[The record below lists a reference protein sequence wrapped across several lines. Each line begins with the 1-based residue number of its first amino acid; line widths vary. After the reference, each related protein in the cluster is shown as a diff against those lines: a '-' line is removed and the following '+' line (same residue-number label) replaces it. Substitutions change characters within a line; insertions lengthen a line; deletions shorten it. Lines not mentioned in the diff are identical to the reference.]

1 MDKRELRIGNYVNI
15 FDVKTKLELFD
26 FSFESD
32 FIFPIEITDK
42 NLLELGFEKI
52 NNDYYQT
59 RNLELKLHWTVN
71 KNKMIPEFQEKRL
84 VTGYDFKYV
93 HQLQN
98 LYYSLTN
105 TELEWKEK

>member
-1 MDKRELRIGNYVNI
+1 MLNY
-15 FDVKTKLELFD
+15 L
-26 FSFESD
+26 
-32 FIFPIEITDK
+32 
-42 NLLELGFEKI
+42 KI

>member
-1 MDKRELRIGNYVNI
+1 
-15 FDVKTKLELFD
+15 
-26 FSFESD
+26 
-32 FIFPIEITDK
+32 
-42 NLLELGFEKI
+42 
-52 NNDYYQT
+52 
-59 RNLELKLHWTVN
+59 
-71 KNKMIPEFQEKRL
+71 MIPEFQEKRL